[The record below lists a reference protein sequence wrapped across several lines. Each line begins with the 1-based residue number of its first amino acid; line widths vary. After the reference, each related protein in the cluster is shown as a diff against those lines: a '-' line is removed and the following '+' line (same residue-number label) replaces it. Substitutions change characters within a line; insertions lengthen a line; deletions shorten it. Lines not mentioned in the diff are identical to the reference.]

1 MLERID
7 IINNFNPLK
16 GDSGTDTF
24 VRYKKSKRQLI
35 FNAVLVGFCF
45 LFVFL
50 AIINEYFAST
60 YLPKWNK
67 SSGILILLFSF
78 FINFKTEIYKSI
90 LLRHLS
96 SIENTNC
103 TNFTNINANLE
114 AILVKISDVKR
125 GIPLILLAILIVV
138 GGLLQSFMDG
148 ALPYWNYFILPL
160 ILLLLISIY
169 RTFSNYK
176 ALKENIT
183 AFENQTIY
191 A

>member
-1 MLERID
+1 M
-7 IINNFNPLK
+7 
-16 GDSGTDTF
+16 
-24 VRYKKSKRQLI
+24 
-35 FNAVLVGFCF
+35 
-45 LFVFL
+45 
-50 AIINEYFAST
+50 
-60 YLPKWNK
+60 
-67 SSGILILLFSF
+67 
-78 FINFKTEIYKSI
+78 
-90 LLRHLS
+90 S

-103 TNFTNINANLE
+103 TNFTNINADLE

-160 ILLLLISIY
+160 ILLLLLGIY

-183 AFENQTIY
+183 AFENQTLY

>member
-16 GDSGTDTF
+16 GDSDADTF

-35 FNAVLVGFCF
+35 FNAVFVGFCL

-50 AIINEYFAST
+50 AIINEYFASS

-67 SSGILILLFSF
+67 NSGILILLFSF
-78 FINFKTEIYKSI
+78 FVNFKTEIYKSI

-103 TNFTNINANLE
+103 TNFTNINADLE

-160 ILLLLISIY
+160 ILLLLLGIY

-183 AFENQTIY
+183 AFENQTLY